1 MDEVENEKISLAR
14 AGLLQPELELGGGW
28 WICAG
33 PEQEM
38 AGWCR
43 VAVAAPVSAL

>member
-14 AGLLQPELELGGGW
+14 AGLLQPELGGGW

-38 AGWCR
+38 VGWCR